1 MDGQLI
7 DKALIF
13 WENMWL
19 STAWDFLVVTWYEV
33 ILQAA
38 QNRVLAY
45 LDTRKYDTRFWSEL
59 NKALAN
65 VPSSRITDQM
75 VTTYVS
81 YALQP
86 MLSDWRIQNID
97 LVKIIW
103 RDRESI
109 TVEIILTLWTFR
121 GSVTVS
127 IPNFSS

>member
-19 STAWDFLVVTWYEV
+19 STSWDFLVVTWYEV